1 MSKIFLLK
9 GTHAP
14 NTAASNRFMAMLK
27 TFSDEGV
34 DVEVVFFMSDSNN
47 HEAPALPHVHYQY
60 LWKHFNPKNDK
71 LKTLLYI
78 YVYSKLFLRKLKEGD
93 IVYSYGC
100 NEMLSATLKKKG
112 VKVYHERTEHP
123 MVSKLKLLNMRQYLE
138 ACTHVDGLFVI
149 SNSLKEYFTS
159 IGVPK
164 EKIHIINMTVEASRF
179 DGLVCRPKERYIAYC
194 GKATNNKDGVDE
206 LIKAFAIT
214 AKTHPDVKL
223 YIIGAPPKRSDESG
237 NLELVERLGI
247 ASQVVFTGLVSA
259 NEIPQMLKDAEILAL
274 DRPDNMQ
281 AKYGFPTKLGEYL
294 LTANPVAITR
304 VGDIPM
310 FLKDGV
316 TALLAEP
323 NSPKQFAEKL
333 NWALDNREEALK
345 IGAAGKELALEN
357 FDSVIETK
365 KMIKIIL
372 KNR

>member
-1 MSKIFLLK
+1 MSKIYLLK

-14 NTAASNRFMAMLK
+14 NTAATNRFMAMLK

-34 DVEVVFFMSDSNN
+34 DVEVVFFMSDRNN

-60 LWKHFNPKNDK
+60 LWKYCNPKNDK

-78 YVYSKLFLRKLKEGD
+78 YVYSKLFLCTLKEGD

-100 NEMLSATLKKKG
+100 NEMLNATLKKKG

-123 MVSKLKLLNMRQYLE
+123 MVSKLKFLNMKKYLD
-138 ACTHVDGLFVI
+138 ACTRIDGLFVI
-149 SNSLKEYFTS
+149 SN
-159 IGVPK
+159 
-164 EKIHIINMTVEASRF
+164 
-179 DGLVCRPKERYIAYC
+179 AYC

-214 AKTHPDVKL
+214 AKTHTDVKL
-223 YIIGAPPKRSDESG
+223 YIIGAPPKHSDESG

-247 ASQVVFTGLVSA
+247 SSQVVFTGLVSA
-259 NEIPQMLKDAEILAL
+259 NEIPQVLKDAEILAL

-281 AKYGFPTKLGEYL
+281 SKYGFPTKLGEYL
-294 LTANPVAITR
+294 LTGNPVVITR

-323 NSPKQFAEKL
+323 NSPEQFAELL
-333 NWALDNREEALK
+333 NWALDNRKEALK
-345 IGAAGKELALEN
+345 IGAAGKELALES

-365 KMIKIIL
+365 KMIKVIL
-372 KNR
+372 NNR

>member
-123 MVSKLKLLNMRQYLE
+123 MVSKLKILNIRQYLE

-149 SNSLKEYFTS
+149 SNALKEYFTS

-194 GKATNNKDGVDE
+194 GKATNNKDGVDG

-247 ASQVVFTGLVSA
+247 ASQVVFTGLVPA

-345 IGAAGKELALEN
+345 IGAAGKELALES

-372 KNR
+372 NNR

>member
-34 DVEVVFFMSDSNN
+34 DVEVVFFMSDRNN
-47 HEAPALPHVHYQY
+47 HEAPELPHVHYQY

-112 VKVYHERTEHP
+112 VKVYHERAEHP
-123 MVSKLKLLNMRQYLE
+123 MVSKLKFLNMKKYLD
-138 ACTHVDGLFVI
+138 ACTKVDGLFVI
-149 SNSLKEYFTS
+149 SNALKEYFTS
-159 IGVPK
+159 IGTPQ
-164 EKIHIINMTVEASRF
+164 EKIHIINMTVDASRF
-179 DGLVCRPKERYIAYC
+179 DGLIHNPKERYIAYC

-237 NLELVERLGI
+237 NLELTESLGI
-247 ASQVVFTGLVSA
+247 APQVVFTGLVSA

-294 LTANPVAITR
+294 LTGNPVVITR

-345 IGAAGKELALEN
+345 IGAAGKELALES

-372 KNR
+372 NNR